1 MCKFQ
6 TFSTKIILKQFESHR
21 RLLSAA
27 AATPLPL
34 WSLCQFCYFMRAVVV
49 AGVFYFSRSVS
60 VERPS
65 LLRQNSVAC
74 LRIDAIILTSYV
86 NCFDTFASRL
96 CVFFRRFFSSF
107 ELQITHIALEQLT
120 KHHQQRA

>member
-96 CVFFRRFFSSF
+96 CVTFSPNFFRLSNYKS
-107 ELQITHIALEQLT
+107 HIL
-120 KHHQQRA
+120 H